1 MNRTKGHCKFD
12 ENPFIH
18 QAVLRLVSQGDAQMD
33 STILCDCVILFSMKK
48 IASTGHRR
56 NFDYPAT
63 TKGGQVAARVRASAN
78 HLSESERESLF
89 KKGMQMIYGGTKETV
104 GR

>member
-1 MNRTKGHCKFD
+1 
-12 ENPFIH
+12 
-18 QAVLRLVSQGDAQMD
+18 
-33 STILCDCVILFSMKK
+33 MKK
-48 IASTGHRR
+48 TASAGHRR

-63 TKGGQVAARVRASAN
+63 TKGGERVARVRAEAN
-78 HLSESERESLF
+78 RLSESERESLF